1 MESGVKTFSSEWDRL
16 LNSFFKRK
24 MLARQDYKL
33 SSLLLD
39 NISFSKT
46 MWYFFKKHLCA
57 VVFWL
62 CWHKVH
68 NSIEYDIN
76 LHMLTWGFKNRAQ
89 FCFRNSML
97 LSRLFVV
104 AAFNFFCKKRFIYL
118 FIKLRPSNTFKE
130 KEREEEAKKQKKQ
143 QQKTDSKTKQNGQG
157 SRYSLTNYSGT
168 LRYN

>member
-1 MESGVKTFSSEWDRL
+1 
-16 LNSFFKRK
+16 
-24 MLARQDYKL
+24 
-33 SSLLLD
+33 
-39 NISFSKT
+39 
-46 MWYFFKKHLCA
+46 
-57 VVFWL
+57 
-62 CWHKVH
+62 
-68 NSIEYDIN
+68 
-76 LHMLTWGFKNRAQ
+76 
-89 FCFRNSML
+89 ML